1 MPSNDRTVASP
12 EVTISARW
20 LPIAMLWLVFFFN
33 YSDRQAIYAVFPL
46 IKQQFHLSDV
56 QLGILGSCFMWMYA
70 LFGPFAGWVSDRVSR
85 RNLILGS
92 LIFWSVMTGATAI
105 ASSFGE
111 LVLCRALG
119 GLGEAFYFPAAMS
132 MISDLHGPRTRSRA
146 MSLHQSAVY
155 IGSIAGGSISG
166 FVGEHYGWQASFIL
180 FGSGGAVLGLVLLF
194 FLREPVRGMS
204 EEKTSL
210 PQISPRKTTAD
221 TLRTLLQNRM
231 VLFLIAIFVGANFV
245 AVVFL
250 TWLPT
255 FLHDKFHMSLSL
267 AGLNGT
273 VYLQFASLLGVLTG
287 GYLADRLSS
296 RRPGGRLLT
305 QSIGLLAATPFLFL
319 TGWTIAVPVLIVA
332 MIGFGYF
339 KGWYEANIVAG
350 LYDFVPVEDRGAAT
364 GILNSIGWLGGST
377 APIVIALASA
387 RFGMGPSISA
397 TAAVYLCIGGLLLVV
412 ATRVTRRPLRTTA
425 AELDPNIP

>member
-1 MPSNDRTVASP
+1 
-12 EVTISARW
+12 
-20 LPIAMLWLVFFFN
+20 
-33 YSDRQAIYAVFPL
+33 
-46 IKQQFHLSDV
+46 
-56 QLGILGSCFMWMYA
+56 MWMYA

-92 LIFWSVMTGATAI
+92 LIFWSLMTGATAF
-105 ASSFGE
+105 ARNFGE
-111 LVLCRALG
+111 LVACRALG

-155 IGSIAGGSISG
+155 LGSIAGGSISG
-166 FVGEHYGWQASFIL
+166 FVGEHKGWQASFVL
-180 FGSGGAVLGLVLLF
+180 FGSGGVILGLILLL

-204 EEKTSL
+204 EEKNYKLAVAT
-210 PQISPRKTTAD
+210 RKTTAD
-221 TLRTLLQNRM
+221 TLRSLLYNRM
-231 VLFLIAIFVGANFV
+231 VFFLIAIFVGANFV

-287 GYLADRLSS
+287 GYLADRLSARS
-296 RRPGGRLLT
+296 PGGRLLT

-319 TGWTIAVPVLIVA
+319 TGWTISIPILIVA
-332 MIGFGYF
+332 MVGFGYF
-339 KGWYEANIVAG
+339 KGWYEANLIAG
-350 LYDFVPVEDRGAAT
+350 LYDFVSVEDRGAAA

-397 TAAVYLCIGGLLLVV
+397 TAAVYFCIGGSLLIV
-412 ATRVTRRPLRTTA
+412 ATRMAGRTSRTTA
-425 AELDPNIP
+425 AELEPNVP

>member
-1 MPSNDRTVASP
+1 MPGTYSSATGTEA
-12 EVTISARW
+12 TASARW
-20 LPIAMLWLVFFFN
+20 LPVAMLWLVFFFN

-46 IKQQFHLSDV
+46 IKQQLQLSDL
-56 QLGILGSCFMWMYA
+56 QLGVLGACFMWMYA
-70 LFGPFAGWVSDRVSR
+70 LFGPFAGWASDRVSR

-92 LIFWSVMTGATAI
+92 LIFWSVMTGLTAF
-105 ASSFGE
+105 ARNFAE
-111 LVLCRALG
+111 LAACRALG

-132 MISDLHGPRTRSRA
+132 MIGDLHGGRTRSRA

-166 FVGEHYGWQASFIL
+166 FVGEREGWQASFIL
-180 FGSGGAVLGLVLLF
+180 LGAGGAMLGLILMPL
-194 FLREPVRGMS
+194 LREPVRGMS
-204 EEKTSL
+204 EDKNHEAQKA
-210 PQISPRKTTAD
+210 PPKTTAD
-221 TLRTLLQNRM
+221 TVRALLQNRM
-231 VLFLIAIFVGANFV
+231 VLLLISVFIGANFV

-255 FLHDKFHMSLSL
+255 YLHDKFHMSLTL

-273 VYLQFASLLGVLTG
+273 MYLQLASLLGVLTG
-287 GYLADRLSS
+287 GYLADRLSARS
-296 RRPGGRLLT
+296 SGGRLFT

-319 TGWTIAVPVLIVA
+319 TGWTFSVPILILA
-332 MIGFGYF
+332 MAGFGYF

-350 LYDFVPVEDRGAAT
+350 LYDFVPLENRGSAV

-397 TAAVYLCIGGLLLVV
+397 TAAIYFCIGGSLLIV
-412 ATRVTRRPLRTTA
+412 ATRVASRHTSTIS
-425 AELDPNIP
+425 AEVKPEFP